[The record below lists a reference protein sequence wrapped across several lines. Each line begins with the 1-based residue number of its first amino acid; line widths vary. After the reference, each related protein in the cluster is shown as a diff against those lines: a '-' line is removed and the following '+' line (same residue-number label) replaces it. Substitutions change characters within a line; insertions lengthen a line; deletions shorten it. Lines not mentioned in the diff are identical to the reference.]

1 MSKKGGNEFMF
12 AINQYDQVKLR
23 TGKYAVIVE
32 VLDEN
37 KAFIADIEIEEGDFE
52 TETIFYNDIAALIVK
67 VEMPLAQMDAA
78 S

>member
-1 MSKKGGNEFMF
+1 MF